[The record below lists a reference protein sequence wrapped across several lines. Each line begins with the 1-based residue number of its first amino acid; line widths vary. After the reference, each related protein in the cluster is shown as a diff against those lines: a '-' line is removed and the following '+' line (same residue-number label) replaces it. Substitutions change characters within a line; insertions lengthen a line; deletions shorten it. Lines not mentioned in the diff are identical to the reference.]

1 MLKSLT
7 IETETAVYALFFW
20 HIDFVTYVNQTFL
33 GKPLGISTCV
43 PAITEA
49 KPPHRIFLNL
59 ECIINPFK
67 TNTYWENLSNEAKD
81 NMIIDFLITN
91 INHES
96 LHKAIF
102 EAPEISSLL
111 EKHSF
116 LLSEY
121 YYNLIEYIVA
131 EMELELV

>member
-7 IETETAVYALFFW
+7 IETETAVYVLFLW
-20 HIDFVTYVNQTFL
+20 HTDFVTYVNQTIP
-33 GKPLGISTCV
+33 GKPLHISTCV
-43 PAITEA
+43 PAIIET

-67 TNTYWENLSNEAKD
+67 TNTYWKDLSNEAKD
-81 NMIIDFLITN
+81 DMIIEFLIIN

-96 LHKAIF
+96 IHKVIF
-102 EAPEISSLL
+102 EAPEISSIL
-111 EKHSF
+111 EKHSYQ
-116 LLSEY
+116 LSEY
-121 YYNLIEYIVA
+121 YYTVMEYIVA